1 MQTHSTSADAESVRL
16 QIGRIIQSECFRS
29 AESMRNLLGF
39 LAAKLLAGDADHLKE
54 YSIGVDGLG
63 KPPSYDPRSDSTVR
77 VQIGRLRQKLGE
89 YYRSEGA
96 LDALLIEIP
105 KGHLHLA
112 YKSSSPSVGVSII
125 EGQRALPAPAEI
137 ETARVWRRRSGIL
150 AGVAAAAMVL
160 AAGLGIL
167 LWREVQRETPAETPW
182 TPDLEQLWRPFLVQG
197 RPVNISFEAPM
208 FLQMGNPNQLF
219 RDTTVNRLATAAFS
233 PAVTAVG
240 KALHVTQLDARYHYA
255 PFQEVNSAFLLGKLL
270 AGRKPQTFLVRSS
283 RVSWEQ
289 MANNNW
295 VFIGSPAFFSELLNE
310 SPIERQFAVEASGV
324 RNIHPRA
331 GESSFFKDQH
341 SMGTSPPL
349 GFSED
354 GNVYAVVT
362 QGLGPSANSNVL
374 SFESNITSA
383 RLGAVQWFTDM
394 DLGAKLVARL
404 QGSGGKLP
412 RYYQVVLRVKYK
424 DSIPIESAYVAH
436 RELQLTRPASPEKS
450 P

>member
-1 MQTHSTSADAESVRL
+1 
-16 QIGRIIQSECFRS
+16 
-29 AESMRNLLGF
+29 MRNLLGF
-39 LAAKLLAGDADHLKE
+39 LAAELLAGRADHLKE
-54 YSIGVDGLG
+54 YSIGVDALG

-77 VQIGRLRQKLGE
+77 VQIGRLRQKLAE
-89 YYRSEGA
+89 YYRTEGA
-96 LDALLIEIP
+96 LDLLVVEIP
-105 KGHLHLA
+105 KGKLQLA
-112 YKSSSPSVGVSII
+112 HKSSVAAPEAPTFAGPALVASN
-125 EGQRALPAPAEI
+125 EAERARL
-137 ETARVWRRRSGIL
+137 WRRRAQIL
-150 AGVAAAAMVL
+150 GGVAAAAIVL

-167 LWREVQRETPAETPW
+167 LWREVRHQTQAEAAW
-182 TPDLEQLWRPFLVQG
+182 TPDLEELWKPFLAPG
-197 RPVNISFEAPM
+197 HPVNISFEAPM
-208 FLQMGNPNQLF
+208 FLLMGNNNQLF
-219 RDTTVNRLATAAFS
+219 RDTTVNSLATAVFS
-233 PAVTAVG
+233 PAVTAVS
-240 KALHVTQLDARYHYA
+240 KALQVTQLDARYHYA

-295 VFIGSPAFFSELLNE
+295 VFIGSPPFFSELLNE
-310 SPIERQFAVEASGV
+310 SPVERQFAVEASGV

-331 GESSFFKDQH
+331 GEPSFFRDQH

-354 GNVYAVVT
+354 GDVYAVVT
-362 QGLGPSANSNVL
+362 QGPGPSANSNVL

-424 DSIPIESAYVAH
+424 DSIPVESAYVAH
-436 RELQLTRPASPEKS
+436 RELQLIRSRNPE
-450 P
+450 